1 MLNSHLVEGE
11 DFSAMDPLVATFPA
25 GMTSSGNLTCVDIT
39 ILDDMALEGQHG
51 FVVQI
56 TDVCPDEANII
67 SPSIA
72 AVIIG
77 DNDGEF
83 VYTQWMIRE
92 SKAVLQ

>member
-1 MLNSHLVEGE
+1 
-11 DFSAMDPLVATFPA
+11 MDPLVATFPA
-25 GMTSSGNLTCVDIT
+25 GMTSSGNLACVDIT

-83 VYTQWMIRE
+83 VYTQWMIRNQRQCY
-92 SKAVLQ
+92 SSLTYACLCL

>member
-1 MLNSHLVEGE
+1 MLNSPLVEGE

-25 GMTSSGNLTCVDIT
+25 GMTSSGNLACVDIT

-83 VYTQWMIRE
+83 VYTQLMIRE